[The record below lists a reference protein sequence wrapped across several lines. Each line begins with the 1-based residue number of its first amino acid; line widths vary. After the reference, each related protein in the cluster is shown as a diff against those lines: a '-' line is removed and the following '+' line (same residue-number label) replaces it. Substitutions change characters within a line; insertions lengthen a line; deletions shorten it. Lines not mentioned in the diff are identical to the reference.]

1 MAKSG
6 SKDEALPSNKA
17 AIEQRQLEKDCAFPD
32 GRMRKKKRKYTV
44 RRAETSSLGVIDLS
58 RRRSDRRL
66 RVQQVSINDDI
77 VNGGIISEIQFPW
90 HKSYGLLYWLA
101 CSMCARSIWE
111 IGSPLRKLNLI
122 DSMDGY

>member
-1 MAKSG
+1 M
-6 SKDEALPSNKA
+6 
-17 AIEQRQLEKDCAFPD
+17 
-32 GRMRKKKRKYTV
+32 
-44 RRAETSSLGVIDLS
+44 
-58 RRRSDRRL
+58 
-66 RVQQVSINDDI
+66 SINDDI

>member
-1 MAKSG
+1 MVKSG

-44 RRAETSSLGVIDLS
+44 RRAETSSLVIDLS

-101 CSMCARSIWE
+101 CSMCERSIWE

>member
-44 RRAETSSLGVIDLS
+44 RRAETSSLVIDLS
-58 RRRSDRRL
+58 RRRSNCPL
-66 RVQQVSINDDI
+66 RVQQVSVDDDDI

-111 IGSPLRKLNLI
+111 IGSPLRKSNLI